1 MFRTNNIFLKISFLL
16 IALSWTN
23 VHGADV
29 SFDHFTGKDQSISIN
44 AKAGEAINISI
55 QNTCASKFRYEL
67 GGIPLPSPPP
77 AKNGTSNLSPNIC
90 PAETH
95 PITQIHDPQF
105 GGYYISV
112 DPINGPT
119 VTAAKLDKDGKPIVG
134 EDGRPIEAKELSKA
148 TYLVLVRTD
157 QWDLA
162 FSGGFT
168 ISDLTDP
175 VFVTR
180 VDDAMQNIV
189 ARDTSSEDSA
199 SLGLAAM
206 VHIYHQKRPWLAA
219 TFGIATGNDDE
230 TAYMV
235 GPSYRFSDKAAVTFG
250 YMFSPVDTLPNG
262 VNIGDAIHCLL
273 YTSPSPRD
281 GLLSR
286 MPSSA

>member
-1 MFRTNNIFLKISFLL
+1 M
-16 IALSWTN
+16 
-23 VHGADV
+23 
-29 SFDHFTGKDQSISIN
+29 
-44 AKAGEAINISI
+44 
-55 QNTCASKFRYEL
+55 
-67 GGIPLPSPPP
+67 PSPPP
-77 AKNGTSNLSPNIC
+77 DKNGIKPSAFPNIC

-95 PITQIHDPQF
+95 TITQIHDPQF

-119 VTAAKLDKDGKPIVG
+119 VTAAKLDKDGSPKVG
-134 EDGRPIEAKELSKA
+134 EDGNTIEAKELSKA
-148 TYLVLVRTD
+148 IYLVLVRTD

-180 VDDAMQNIV
+180 EDDAMQNIV

-230 TAYMV
+230 T
-235 GPSYRFSDKAAVTFG
+235 
-250 YMFSPVDTLPNG
+250 
-262 VNIGDAIHCLL
+262 CLL
-273 YTSPSPRD
+273 YTSD
-281 GLLSR
+281 
-286 MPSSA
+286 AADE